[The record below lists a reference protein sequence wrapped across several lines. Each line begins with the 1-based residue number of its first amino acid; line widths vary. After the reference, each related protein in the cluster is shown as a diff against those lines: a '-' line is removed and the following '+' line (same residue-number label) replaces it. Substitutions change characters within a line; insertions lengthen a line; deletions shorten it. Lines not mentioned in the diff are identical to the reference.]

1 MHTREGFS
9 LERLQKG
16 KQQAAMRV
24 GTSAKNSW
32 TAHPRPP
39 REALPG
45 PQQLENLPESQVLLQ
60 TSTGVGTKCSTTT
73 MRTRRKPAL

>member
-39 REALPG
+39 RSPG
-45 PQQLENLPESQVLLQ
+45 RPCLAHSSWRICPRARFFCRQAQEWGPSVPRQQ
-60 TSTGVGTKCSTTT
+60 
-73 MRTRRKPAL
+73 